1 MNFGLSERKIKQM
14 SDTYAFRR
22 GKRYVT
28 AKKVTLRNYSPG
40 DLFVEA
46 EVAGESRF
54 HVHVHLR
61 ETGVDAGCNCPSL
74 AMDASFC
81 GHIVAVLLA
90 LQQIQAYG
98 TTGPNRPAITPFSAR
113 PAIEDAAAATYLATL
128 TSENKAQLRFDV
140 RDGGIALESLT
151 TQRSYLLSLPYF
163 DRLLNDRD
171 GLRERADIWMSA
183 AVRGQLVSGS
193 PRVKLALDRIHTRL
207 EVVVTFDYDGKTI
220 NPLSPTD
227 WVGRDLSTEQAVVR
241 YLEEMGFRA
250 NQARY
255 VVEGE
260 SRHYVVL
267 KGLLDPMVALG
278 QLELYATASI
288 KTALLPGPF
297 HPKIEV
303 NIKKRL
309 DWLTFKFSM
318 DGISEQE
325 LSAILAS
332 LVTQKTYHR
341 LRSGQLLSLEDRAF
355 KQIKR
360 LLLEADA
367 TERQL
372 LEAELTVPAL
382 PNLSLLTPAAFLTV
396 HSQLKERL
404 LEMKAGKTERLAL
417 PEPLATQLLPY
428 QQDGV
433 RFFKSLA
440 AHDCHGILADEM
452 GLGKTIQAIGYIET
466 LPSARILIVAPA
478 SLLYNWAAELRR
490 FAPTRTVHVLSGS
503 RASRLRQLEDLP
515 DDVILVISYP
525 SLRLDIKNH
534 QAIHYDCIFFD
545 EAQQLKNPRSQ
556 TTVSLKQLWA
566 TRRFALTGTPLENR
580 TLDLWSIFDVVFPS
594 LLPDRQRFL
603 DWSARDV
610 QQFVEPFLLR
620 RTKQDVLQQLPAKQ
634 VVHHYTELTA
644 GQKKLYAAHLA
655 KLQLETLQ
663 HLDQSKPEERIKL
676 LAGLTRLR
684 QICCDPRLF
693 VEDYRGRSAKQD
705 RLLALI
711 QEKRAAGKRILIFS
725 QFTKMLD
732 LIRDDLHE
740 MHLPHFE
747 LRGDTP
753 IAERLERC
761 DRFNA
766 GEVDLFLISLKAGG
780 TGLNLA
786 TADTVILYDSWW
798 NPAVEQQAADRAH
811 RMGQKQTVEVIKLI
825 TKGTIEEK
833 IIELQ
838 ERKATLVTDI
848 LKQPDSLALS
858 VDEMVQLLE

>member
-1 MNFGLSERKIKQM
+1 
-14 SDTYAFRR
+14 
-22 GKRYVT
+22 
-28 AKKVTLRNYSPG
+28 
-40 DLFVEA
+40 
-46 EVAGESRF
+46 
-54 HVHVHLR
+54 
-61 ETGVDAGCNCPSL
+61 
-74 AMDASFC
+74 
-81 GHIVAVLLA
+81 
-90 LQQIQAYG
+90 
-98 TTGPNRPAITPFSAR
+98 
-113 PAIEDAAAATYLATL
+113 
-128 TSENKAQLRFDV
+128 
-140 RDGGIALESLT
+140 
-151 TQRSYLLSLPYF
+151 
-163 DRLLNDRD
+163 
-171 GLRERADIWMSA
+171 
-183 AVRGQLVSGS
+183 
-193 PRVKLALDRIHTRL
+193 
-207 EVVVTFDYDGKTI
+207 
-220 NPLSPTD
+220 
-227 WVGRDLSTEQAVVR
+227 
-241 YLEEMGFRA
+241 
-250 NQARY
+250 
-255 VVEGE
+255 
-260 SRHYVVL
+260 
-267 KGLLDPMVALG
+267 
-278 QLELYATASI
+278 
-288 KTALLPGPF
+288 
-297 HPKIEV
+297 
-303 NIKKRL
+303 
-309 DWLTFKFSM
+309 
-318 DGISEQE
+318 
-325 LSAILAS
+325 
-332 LVTQKTYHR
+332 
-341 LRSGQLLSLEDRAF
+341 
-355 KQIKR
+355 
-360 LLLEADA
+360 
-367 TERQL
+367 
-372 LEAELTVPAL
+372 
-382 PNLSLLTPAAFLTV
+382 
-396 HSQLKERL
+396 
-404 LEMKAGKTERLAL
+404 
-417 PEPLATQLLPY
+417 
-428 QQDGV
+428 
-433 RFFKSLA
+433 
-440 AHDCHGILADEM
+440 
-452 GLGKTIQAIGYIET
+452 
-466 LPSARILIVAPA
+466 
-478 SLLYNWAAELRR
+478 
-490 FAPTRTVHVLSGS
+490 
-503 RASRLRQLEDLP
+503 
-515 DDVILVISYP
+515 
-525 SLRLDIKNH
+525 
-534 QAIHYDCIFFD
+534 
-545 EAQQLKNPRSQ
+545 NPRSQ

-634 VVHHYTELTA
+634 VVHHYTELTV

-663 HLDQSKPEERIKL
+663 HLDQSKPEERMKL

-684 QICCDPRLF
+684 QICCDPLLF
-693 VEDYRGRSAKQD
+693 VEDYRGRSAKRD

-848 LKQPDSLALS
+848 LEQPASLALS